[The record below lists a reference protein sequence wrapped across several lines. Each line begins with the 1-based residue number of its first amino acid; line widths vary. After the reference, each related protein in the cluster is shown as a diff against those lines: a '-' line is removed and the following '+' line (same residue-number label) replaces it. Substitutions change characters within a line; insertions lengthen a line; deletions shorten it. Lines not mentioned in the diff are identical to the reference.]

1 MLSPSSKNSYLHL
14 QMFTIAE
21 IEVHQSIAE
30 TKFSCDLSVC
40 KGACCTFPGGRGAPL
55 YDNEV
60 QEIEKA
66 FPIIKNYLPELHR
79 MVISEYGLVDG
90 DKGNYATQCVDGKAC
105 VFVYY
110 DNDIAKCAFE
120 RAFYEKKLSW
130 QKPLSC
136 HLFPIRIGQTE
147 NNGKEIHFE
156 YFSECVPALEKGK
169 KENTALNRFV
179 STPLERAFGK
189 EWVEQLNTKIETTV

>member
-1 MLSPSSKNSYLHL
+1 
-14 QMFTIAE
+14 MFTIAE

-30 TKFSCDLSVC
+30 TKFACDLIAC

-55 YDNEV
+55 QDDEV
-60 QEIEKA
+60 LEIQKA
-66 FPIIKNYLPELHR
+66 YPIIKEYLPDLHR
-79 MVISEYGLVDG
+79 TVINDFGLVDG
-90 DKGNYATQCVDGKAC
+90 GKGNYATQCVDGKAC

-110 DNDIAKCAFE
+110 ETNIAKCSFE
-120 RAFYEKKLSW
+120 RAYYEKKNSW

-136 HLFPIRIGQTE
+136 HLFPIRIGRTE

-156 YFSECVPALEKGK
+156 YFSECAPALNKGK
-169 KENTALNRFV
+169 NEDIALHQFV

-189 EWVEQLNTKIETTV
+189 DWTEQLNKRIETVV